1 LAAGGTSCI
10 SNSWERQFL
19 LPAVLPASGFEGS
32 MIDKYQQGLK
42 IIVTLAHEWR
52 IMNVSIRCLPRFI
65 NANCRLLNGIGVSRA
80 DLRNQRQT

>member
-1 LAAGGTSCI
+1 
-10 SNSWERQFL
+10 
-19 LPAVLPASGFEGS
+19 
-32 MIDKYQQGLK
+32 MIDKYQPGLK